1 MLNLGTENPFFPSSK
16 YTGRGHKKQR
26 KEKTRIFFLSVPKL
40 KIVSCLKNIF
50 FFFSF
55 ENKNSTHYCTQYV
68 QYSIC
73 VYTQQNE
80 CRRKA
85 IFVSL
90 FSISSGF
97 FLLSTC
103 FFLTLYV
110 RVHLMS
116 GKIGS
121 FLLSKLLGRL

>member
-26 KEKTRIFFLSVPKL
+26 KEETRIFFLSVPKL

-50 FFFSF
+50 FFLLKKKILHITVHSM
-55 ENKNSTHYCTQYV
+55 
-68 QYSIC
+68 YSIC

-103 FFLTLYV
+103 FFLTLHV